1 MVRGAHYRWR
11 VRAVVAAV
19 DCRVGLGWL
28 VPCQSTMNLS
38 KSSPA
43 SPGICP
49 APCSTR
55 TAPPI
60 DLTGAT
66 LEWVLVDSGGNPAA
80 IAAEVTVTNAAR
92 GEICLS
98 ISGDDTAGLDPGLYN
113 DGLRVTKPGGERQT
127 WHGYIQVDAN
137 RFAG

>member
-1 MVRGAHYRWR
+1 MPEHHEPVEVIAGEPWDMPGTLLDPN
-11 VRAVVAAV
+11 RA
-19 DCRVGLGWL
+19 
-28 VPCQSTMNLS
+28 
-38 KSSPA
+38 
-43 SPGICP
+43 
-49 APCSTR
+49 
-55 TAPPI
+55 PI